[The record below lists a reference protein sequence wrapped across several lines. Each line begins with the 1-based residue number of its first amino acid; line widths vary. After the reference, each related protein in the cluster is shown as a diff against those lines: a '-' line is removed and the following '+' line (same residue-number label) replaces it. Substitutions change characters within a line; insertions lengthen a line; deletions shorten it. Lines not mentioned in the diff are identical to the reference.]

1 MVSTREVRVMSLT
14 VSRRSVLAGAAALPF
29 LRIPGARAEISGMLT
44 FGLSSYPPNI
54 LPWANTGTAA
64 ATIKLM
70 IYRGLTGFAPDGS
83 LRAELAESWA
93 PEGNTAW
100 VFKLRDAK
108 FQNGEKVTSADVKWT
123 VEQVAGE
130 KSTAYFRVQM
140 QGIAAIETPDD
151 KTVRFVMKEPTVT
164 LPLWFASFHMPI
176 ISRVSDAKSPVGAGP
191 FVIKAQERGVS
202 FDLEASPTYY
212 KPGLPKLKAIRA
224 VAYADENLRVA
235 ALQAGDV
242 DLIEYVPWQ
251 SMEAIGKDPKLTLDA
266 VDGPYMYLVF
276 NASKPPF
283 NDARVRKAVA
293 HAIKREEIVKAAFFG
308 RGSALA
314 HLPIPQASEFFNP
327 EHENAWNYDP
337 ALARKLLAEAGHPDG
352 FTCSFLSTAQYGMHK
367 DSAEVVQQNIAAVGI
382 RAELNLPDW
391 ATRVT
396 IGNKGQYDMAMMGDA
411 ADSNDPDG
419 VVKAIDGSLSPS
431 YSRSFGLK
439 TDKITALINAGRAE
453 FDLPKRK
460 AIYKELEALVDE
472 EAPMVGLAWR
482 SQGYAMQKRVCGFKN
497 LPGALTF
504 YSGTTF
510 EDVTVG

>member
-1 MVSTREVRVMSLT
+1 MTPT
-14 VSRRSVLAGAAALPF
+14 FSRRSVIAGAAALPF
-29 LRIPGARAEISGMLT
+29 LRIPGARAGAPGTLT

-54 LPWANTGTAA
+54 SPWANSGTAA

-70 IYRGLTGFAPDGS
+70 IYRGLTGWAPDGS

-93 PEGNTAW
+93 AEGTKAW
-100 VFKLRDAK
+100 VFKLRDAT

-123 VEQVAGE
+123 IEQVAGE
-130 KSTAYFRVQM
+130 KSTAYLRAQM
-140 QGIAAIETPDD
+140 QEIEKIETPDD
-151 KTVRFVMKEPTVT
+151 KTVRFVMKEPAAT
-164 LPLWFASFHMPI
+164 LPLMMANFHMPI
-176 ISRVSDAKSPVGAGP
+176 ISRVSDPKSPVGAGP
-191 FVIKAQERGVS
+191 FTIKAQERGVS
-202 FDLEASPTYY
+202 IDLEANPKYY
-212 KPGLPKLKAIRA
+212 KPGLPKLKAVRA

-251 SMEAIGKDPKLTLDA
+251 SMEAISKDSKLALDA
-266 VDGPYMYLVF
+266 VDGPYMYLLF
-276 NASKPPF
+276 NATKPPF

-308 RGSALA
+308 RGSPLA
-314 HLPIPQASEFFNP
+314 HLPIPKASEFFNA
-327 EHENAWNYDP
+327 ELENGWGYDP
-337 ALARKLLAEAGHPDG
+337 ALAKKLLAEAGVGEG

-367 DSAEVVQQNIAAVGI
+367 DSAEVVQQNLAAIGI
-382 RAELNLPDW
+382 KAELNLPDW

-419 VVKAIDGSLSPS
+419 VSKAIDGSLSPS
-431 YSRSFGLK
+431 YSRSWGMKSEKL
-439 TDKITALINAGRAE
+439 TALMKAGRAE
-453 FDLPKRK
+453 FDAGKRK
-460 AIYKELEALVDE
+460 AIYKEMEALAIQ
-472 EAPMVGLAWR
+472 EAPIVGLAWR
-482 SQGYAMQKRVCGFKN
+482 SQGYAMQKRVSGFKN

-510 EDVTVG
+510 EDASVG

>member
-1 MVSTREVRVMSLT
+1 MSLT
-14 VSRRSVLAGAAALPF
+14 ISRRAVLAGAAALPL
-29 LRIPGARAEISGMLT
+29 LRVPGARAASPGTLT
-44 FGLSSYPPNI
+44 FGLSSYPPSV

-64 ATIKLM
+64 ATVKLM
-70 IYRGLTGFAPDGS
+70 IHRGLTGFAPDGS

-93 PEGNTAW
+93 PEGTAAW
-100 VFKLRDAK
+100 VFKLRDAM

-123 VEQVAGE
+123 IEQVVGE
-130 KSTAYFRVQM
+130 KSTAYLRSQM
-140 QGIAAIETPDD
+140 QAIEKVETPDD
-151 KTVRFVMKEPTVT
+151 RTVRFVMKEPAAT
-164 LPLWFASFHMPI
+164 LPLLFANFHMPI
-176 ISRVSDAKSPVGAGP
+176 VWHDSDAKSPVGAGP

-202 FDLEASPTYY
+202 IDLEASSKYY

-224 VAYADENLRVA
+224 IAYADENLRVA

-251 SMEAIGKDPKLTLDA
+251 SMETISKDSRLSLDA

-283 NDARVRKAVA
+283 NDARIRKAVA
-293 HAIKREEIVKAAFFG
+293 HAVKRDEVVKAAFFG
-308 RGSALA
+308 RGSGLA
-314 HLPIPQASEFFNP
+314 HLPIPKASEFFNP
-327 EHENAWNYDP
+327 THENGWKYDA

-367 DSAEVVQQNIAAVGI
+367 DSAEIVQQNLAAIGI
-382 RAELNLPDW
+382 KAELNLPDW

-419 VVKAIDGSLSPS
+419 IAKAIDGSLSSS
-431 YSRSFGLK
+431 YTRSFGLK
-439 TDKITALINAGRAE
+439 TEKITALIKAGRAE
-453 FDLPKRK
+453 FDVAKRK
-460 AIYKELEALVDE
+460 AIYEELEALVIE

-482 SQGYAMQKRVCGFKN
+482 SQGYAMQKRVTGFKN

-504 YSGTTF
+504 YAGTTF
-510 EDVTVG
+510 EDTAVG